1 MKTTITYG
9 FIFAFLVLLSVSSYK
24 TYYERGEATKL
35 ANTYK
40 AELDRLSHANDTLR
54 NHIKQIEADLYVKT
68 YELNRCKVSSK
79 RIEGFFSSIGVK

>member
-9 FIFAFLVLLSVSSYK
+9 FIFAFLVLLSVCSYK

-40 AELDRLSHANDTLR
+40 AELDRLTHENMGM
-54 NHIKQIEADLYVKT
+54 KMP
-68 YELNRCKVSSK
+68 
-79 RIEGFFSSIGVK
+79 SI